1 MNGVLRPFDNH
12 GHFGLVLLP
21 DELLL
26 SSTYHNETLFEI
38 PLKLALHY
46 ADIPGIPPD
55 KTLPVDILFGD
66 GLNVW
71 TYIALIS
78 TRVNLNILF
87 LGLLLIFAFMYFI
100 HLQ

>member
-1 MNGVLRPFDNH
+1 MSIIRPYWPSC
-12 GHFGLVLLP
+12 LIS

-26 SSTYHNETLFEI
+26 SSTYHDETLFEI

-55 KTLPVDILFGD
+55 KTLPVDVLFGD

-71 TYIALIS
+71 TYVALIS
-78 TRVNLNILF
+78 NRVF
-87 LGLLLIFAFMYFI
+87 CIFYF
-100 HLQ
+100 